1 MAKVYGGA
9 AVVDALRKAR
19 VSHVFGLLGS
29 TTMEVYDALYHVQDE
44 IAYVGVRHEAFGVH
58 MADGFGRASNT
69 PGVFL
74 AGQAGP
80 GAVNMVPGLIQ
91 AKLAYSP
98 VVAITG
104 LVTSAHY
111 HRDTMQ
117 EVDQH
122 SLFAPVVKKNITVI
136 HPDRV
141 GPAIT
146 EALEIANSGRRGP
159 VVVNIPRDLY
169 AAEVPSDPRA
179 PDYEAGSIVGSL
191 NPRAVAR
198 AAELL
203 RSARSPVILA
213 GAGVKWGRGA
223 DAVVRLSNQLRLP
236 VVASAGNP
244 DVVPGDH
251 PYFGGQVGPRGNEV
265 ASAATRNADV
275 ILALGTRLS
284 FNTTFFSFN
293 DINRDARIVQVDVEP
308 SALGRHFPIEIGMVA
323 DAGTVATALSEALSE
338 WGPGDVPWQAHA
350 DRFCADVDALWRVRD
365 EAGANTAT
373 PLHPDR
379 VFRELRQSAPREALF
394 TLDAGTLCLQITDK
408 LRYLGAPPSLMTTLD
423 YGLIGFSFPCGL
435 GAKCAQPERPVI
447 SLHGDGGFC
456 MTMVELATAMQH
468 GINTVTVVM
477 DNGCWG
483 AEKAYQREFY
493 QGRYIGCDTIN
504 PRYDEFARLYGAK
517 GYFCEEPGSVADAVA
532 EALKADCPAIIH
544 VKVDPD
550 VMTLFRRDSFAHR
563 PQRQ

>member
-1 MAKVYGGA
+1 MTKVYGGV
-9 AVVDALRKAR
+9 AVVDALRKAG

-29 TTMEVYDALYHVQDE
+29 TTMEVYDALYHVQDD
-44 IAYVGVRHEAFGVH
+44 IKYVGVRHEAFGVH
-58 MADGFGRASNT
+58 MADGFARAKGT

-80 GAVNMVPGLIQ
+80 GSVNMIPGLIQ

-122 SLFAPVVKKNITVI
+122 SLFASITKKNISVI

-159 VVVNIPRDLY
+159 VVVNIPRDLFS
-169 AAEVPSDPRA
+169 AEVTSTPRA
-179 PDYEAGSIVGSL
+179 PHYAAGSVIGL
-191 NPRAVAR
+191 FNPTSVAKAAALLRTAR
-198 AAELL
+198 A
-203 RSARSPVILA
+203 PVILA
-213 GAGVKWGRGA
+213 GAGVKWGDGA
-223 DAVVRLSNQLRLP
+223 DAVVRLSSQLRIP
-236 VVASAGNP
+236 VVASAGHP

-265 ASAATRNADV
+265 ASSITRNADL
-275 ILALGTRLS
+275 IIALGTRLS
-284 FNTTFFSFN
+284 FNTTFFSYN
-293 DINRDARIVQVDVEP
+293 DINKQAKIIQVDIEP
-308 SALGRHFPIEIGMVA
+308 SALGRHFPVEIGMVA
-323 DAGTVATALSEALSE
+323 DAGTVAAALSKELAD
-338 WGPGDVPWQAHA
+338 WGPADVPWQGHA
-350 DRFCADVDALWRVRD
+350 DKFCADVADLWRRRD
-365 EAGANTAT
+365 EDGASNSM
-373 PLHPDR
+373 PMRPDR
-379 VFRELRQSAPREALF
+379 LFRELRQSCPRDTLF
-394 TLDAGTLCLQITDK
+394 TLDAGTLCLQVTDRLK
-408 LRYLGAPPSLMTTLD
+408 YLGGNPSMMTTLD
-423 YGLIGFSFPCGL
+423 YGLIGFSYPCGL
-435 GAKCAQPERPVI
+435 GAKCARPERPVV
-447 SLHGDGGFC
+447 SLHGDGGFG
-456 MTMVELATAMQH
+456 MTMIELSTAVQH
-468 GINTVTVVM
+468 GINTITVVM

-504 PRYDEFARLYGAK
+504 PRYDDFARLYGAK
-517 GYFCEEPGSVADAVA
+517 GYYCEEPGSVADAMT
-532 EALKADCPAIIH
+532 EAMKADCPVIIH

-550 VMTLFRRDSFAHR
+550 IMTLFRRDSFAHR
-563 PQRQ
+563 PQRR